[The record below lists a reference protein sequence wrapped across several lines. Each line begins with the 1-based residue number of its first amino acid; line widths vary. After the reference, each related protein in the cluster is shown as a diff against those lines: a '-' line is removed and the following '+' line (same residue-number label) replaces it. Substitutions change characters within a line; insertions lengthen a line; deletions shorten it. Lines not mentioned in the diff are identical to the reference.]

1 MVRSWKVKFVCAV
14 SCATAC
20 AAMATMALAAE
31 PDQWSGREQLHATLW
46 MQVAPEYRAIA
57 QQVYKAATDKIA
69 APAKGSAALE
79 QAAVP
84 ADALARLPGAVVLDL
99 DETVLD
105 NTVYQARL
113 LRDRAIY
120 NAKTWGEWVAAGEAE
135 AVPGAREFIA
145 KARSQGLAVFYITNR
160 DCSAPPPAADD
171 PCPAKTATM
180 RNLVALGID
189 PQPDP
194 ARMLLRGERP
204 EWNNSSKTNRRA
216 FVAASYRIV
225 ALVGDD
231 LGDFVDPQ
239 AYAGDRER
247 LEPRFGDTWFLLPN
261 PIYGSWTRPFDTVEA
276 KYAALSTSGAILG
289 LPGDAPWKGE
299 ENRVRIAS
307 WNVEYLM
314 TPATHLAL
322 RADCAEQGGMVGG
335 DDRTLPCAIT
345 KRAPRTPA
353 DYVSLRNYATQLRAD
368 IVALQEVDGPEA
380 AAQVFPGY
388 DFCFS
393 TRAHTQKNGFAIRR
407 GLPHRCEP
415 EYDALSVDDAV
426 RRGVVA
432 TFFPGT
438 ANEFRL
444 MSVHLK
450 SGCPAGPLTAPGRN
464 CDLLTKQVAPLES
477 WIEDEANAGRR
488 FGVLGDFNRRFS
500 IEKGPARDGEGRQ
513 LNVYAEIDDGQPAA
527 SKLTDVTRREKFI
540 PCTTDNEYREYI
552 DTILLGRDL
561 AKSVLKKSF
570 VRVVF
575 NDADAK
581 KHWLSDHC
589 PVGIELRLQ

>member
-1 MVRSWKVKFVCAV
+1 MGSRWFGALACLVISAV
-14 SCATAC
+14 SG
-20 AAMATMALAAE
+20 AAPAEDKTGLETMN
-31 PDQWSGREQLHATLW
+31 ATLW
-46 MQVAPEYRAIA
+46 MQVSAEYRALA
-57 QQVYKAATDKIA
+57 RQVYEMAGQKIA
-69 APAKGSAALE
+69 APSSGSAASE
-79 QAAVP
+79 QSGASAET
-84 ADALARLPGAVVLDL
+84 LARLPTAVILDL

-105 NTVYQARL
+105 NTVFQARL
-113 LRDRAIY
+113 LRDRTTY
-120 NAKTWGEWVAAGEAE
+120 NAKSWGEWVIAGEAQ

-145 KARSQGLAVFYITNR
+145 KARALGHTVFYITNR
-160 DCSAPPPAADD
+160 DCTTPAATATD

-189 PQPDP
+189 PVPDP
-194 ARMLLRGERP
+194 ERLLLRGERP
-204 EWNNSSKTNRRA
+204 DWSTGTKTHRRA
-216 FVAASYRIV
+216 AIAANYRIV

-239 AYAGDRER
+239 TYAGDRER
-247 LEPRFGDTWFLLPN
+247 LEPHFGADWFLLPN
-261 PIYGSWTRPFDTVEA
+261 PVYGSWTRSFDSLDE
-276 KYAALSTSGAILG
+276 KYAGLHTGDVVLG
-289 LPGDAPWKGE
+289 LPGVGSWRGQEKH
-299 ENRVRIAS
+299 VRIAT

-314 TPATHLAL
+314 TPATHRAL
-322 RADCAEQGGMVGG
+322 SANCAQNGGMVGG

-345 KRAPRTPA
+345 KREPRTA
-353 DYVSLRNYATQLRAD
+353 DDYASLRHYAAQLRAD

-393 TRAHTQKNGFAIRR
+393 TRGHTQKNGFAIRR

-415 EYDALSVDDAV
+415 EYEALSVGNAV

-464 CDLLTKQVAPLES
+464 CDLLTKQVAPLEA
-477 WIEDEANAGRR
+477 WIEDEASAGRR

-500 IEKGPARDGEGRQ
+500 IEKGPARDKQGRQ
-513 LNVYAEIDDGQPAA
+513 VNVYAEIDDGVPAA
-527 SKLTDVTRREKFI
+527 SKLYDVTARQKFI
-540 PCTTDNEYREYI
+540 PCTTGSEYREYI

-581 KHWLSDHC
+581 ARWLSDHC

>member
-1 MVRSWKVKFVCAV
+1 M
-14 SCATAC
+14 AC
-20 AAMATMALAAE
+20 AAAA
-31 PDQWSGREQLHATLW
+31 DDRIGREQLNATLW
-46 MQVAPEYRAIA
+46 MQTAPEYRAIVE
-57 QQVYKAATDKIA
+57 QVFRQAGERIA
-69 APAKGSAALE
+69 AQPPGSAAIE
-79 QAAVP
+79 QAGVP
-84 ADALARLPGAVVLDL
+84 AEALARLPAAVVLDL

-113 LRDRAIY
+113 LRDRTLY
-120 NAKTWGEWVAAGEAE
+120 DSKTWGDWVGAGKAE

-145 KARSQGLAVFYITNR
+145 RARELGYVVFYISNR
-160 DCSAPPPAADD
+160 DCTAPPPTAED

-180 RNLVALGID
+180 RNLVTLGID
-189 PQPDP
+189 STPDP
-194 ARMLLRGERP
+194 QRLLLRAERP
-204 EWNNSSKTNRRA
+204 DWSNSNKSRRRE
-216 FVAASYRIV
+216 FVAANYRIV
-225 ALVGDD
+225 AMVGDD

-239 AYAGDRER
+239 LYAGDRAR
-247 LEPRFGDTWFLLPN
+247 LESRFGLNWFLLPN
-261 PIYGSWTRPFDTVEA
+261 PIYGSWARAFDTVEE
-276 KYAALSTSGAILG
+276 KYAALHTSDAVLE
-289 LPGDAPWKGE
+289 LPGGGPWRGNE
-299 ENRVRIAS
+299 ARVRIAS

-322 RADCAEQGGMVGG
+322 RDNCAENGGMVGG

-345 KRAPRTPA
+345 QRQPRNA
-353 DYVSLRNYATQLRAD
+353 DDYASLRHYASELHAD

-380 AAQVFPGY
+380 AEQVFPGY

-415 EYDALSVDDAV
+415 EYEPLSLNNAV
-426 RRGVVA
+426 RRGVVV

-464 CDLLTKQVAPLES
+464 CELLARQVAPLEA
-477 WIEDEANAGRR
+477 WIEGEARSGHR
-488 FGVLGDFNRRFS
+488 FGLLGDFNRRFS
-500 IEKGPARDGEGRQ
+500 IETGPARDAEGKQ
-513 LNVYAEIDDGQPAA
+513 LNVYAEIDDGEPPA
-527 SKLTDVTRREKFI
+527 SKLTSVTAQAKFT
-540 PCTTDNEYREYI
+540 PCTSDSEYREYI
-552 DTILLGRDL
+552 DNILLGRDL
-561 AKSVLKKSF
+561 AKSVLRKSF

-581 KHWLSDHC
+581 THWLSDHC
-589 PVGIELRLQ
+589 PVGIELHLQ

>member
-1 MVRSWKVKFVCAV
+1 MVRGSFVAAGCFFA
-14 SCATAC
+14 SAIAGATT
-20 AAMATMALAAE
+20 AADTGLA
-31 PDQWSGREQLHATLW
+31 DTGRETLHATLW
-46 MQVAPEYRAIA
+46 MQAAPEYRAIA
-57 QQVYKAATDKIA
+57 QQVYQLAEERIS
-69 APAKGSAALE
+69 APLRGSAALE
-79 QAAVP
+79 QVNAA
-84 ADALARLPGAVVLDL
+84 ADALARLPTAVVLDL

-113 LRDRAIY
+113 LRDGTTY

-135 AVPGAREFIA
+135 AVPGARKFIE
-145 KARSQGLAVFYITNR
+145 KARSLGHTVFYITNR
-160 DCSAPPPAADD
+160 DCSTPAPTATD
-171 PCPAKTATM
+171 PCPAKTATI
-180 RNLVALGID
+180 RNLMVLGID
-189 PQPDP
+189 PGPDP
-194 ARMLLRGERP
+194 QRLMLRGERP
-204 EWNNSSKTNRRA
+204 EWNNGSKSARRA
-216 FVAASYRIV
+216 SIAASYRIV

-239 AYAGDRER
+239 VYAGDRAR

-261 PIYGSWTRPFDTVEA
+261 PIYGSWTKSFDSLEE
-276 KYAALSTSGAILG
+276 KYAALRTGDVVLE
-289 LPGDAPWKGE
+289 LPGGGRWQGK

-307 WNVEYLM
+307 WNVEYLV

-322 RADCAEQGGMVGG
+322 RSTCAEQGGMVGG

-345 KRAPRTPA
+345 RHPLRTA
-353 DYVSLRNYATQLRAD
+353 EDYASLRNYATQLRAD

-380 AAQVFPGY
+380 AQQVFPGY

-393 TRAHTQKNGFAIRR
+393 TRGHTQKNGFAIRR

-415 EYDALSVDDAV
+415 EYEPLSIDNAV

-464 CDLLTKQVAPLES
+464 CDLLTKQVAPLEA
-477 WIEDEANAGRR
+477 WIEGEANAGRR

-500 IEKGPARDGEGRQ
+500 IEKGPARDAEGRQ
-513 LNVYAEIDDGQPAA
+513 LNVYAEIDDGEPAA
-527 SKLTDVTRREKFI
+527 SKLVNITRREKFT
-540 PCTTDNEYREYI
+540 PCTSGSEYREFI

-561 AKSVLKKSF
+561 AKSMLKKSF

-581 KHWLSDHC
+581 ARWLSDHC